1 MEAASGCAMIR
12 AVALTSI
19 LALASSG
26 AAAQGIPP
34 HASWGT
40 LSWSNGVAAGT
51 YDTARRRLRSFRPHL
66 FARADENTVTRELA
80 YDVYLGLRAAG
91 QNAWLTDRPLLA
103 AGYDGDTGIARI
115 VQRQGDVTATQYF
128 FSPFSVEAAVVVA
141 VVEVENT
148 GTAPL
153 TDAALF
159 SIQNLHV
166 GDGDDGAR
174 GEAITWRGDRY
185 EERGAAGLVVH
196 RPLPAP
202 AVHACSPDN
211 PYPAVA
217 GGRRLTARDSSGT
230 MDDAV
235 AGFEW
240 DLTGLAAGERR
251 SFAVVLGYA
260 SDGDAAAVG
269 ALLDRLATDPAALL
283 ADERAG
289 WAAYHARARE
299 PAGLS
304 ADERAVYRRQLAVL
318 RMAQVREGPGRGQ
331 LVASLPPGLW
341 NIAWP
346 RDQAY
351 AVGGLIRA
359 GLVAEAESALRFV
372 LGADAGHYVCC
383 DRDGGPWVGAP
394 YAISVTRY
402 YGNGREESDWNERGP
417 NIEFDGFGLT
427 LANLADLV
435 VATGDDAIVRDHADA
450 IFARTADV
458 LVGLIEREG
467 PAAGLVRADSSIWET
482 HWYDGGRRHFTYT
495 QATTVLGLR
504 AAAVLAER
512 IGRDG
517 AVYRA
522 AADALAEK
530 VAALLVDPETGIL
543 RASLEETSAYLDAAA
558 VEAFNWEVLSGGGD
572 VARRTLDAFRA
583 GLWNGA
589 VGHGYRR
596 NDEGGDYDL
605 REWVV
610 VDLRIAAALRRIG
623 RTAEADALVQ
633 WITDQARLNFDLV
646 PENFDRIT
654 GDYQGEV
661 PMVGFGAGA
670 YVTALWERGPRAPGP
685 DDGPDAGVPE
695 APDAGTG
702 GDAGAPGDGDGGG
715 CGCSGGAAPSLVAA
729 LGLLALRRRRR

>member
-12 AVALTSI
+12 AVALTTI
-19 LALASSG
+19 AALATEAS
-26 AAAQGIPP
+26 AQGIPP
-34 HASWGT
+34 HSSWST

-51 YDTARRRLRSFRPHL
+51 YDTARRRLRSFREHL
-66 FARADENTVTRELA
+66 FAHSDETTATRELA
-80 YDVYLGLRAAG
+80 HDVYFGLRVAG
-91 QNAWLTDRPLLA
+91 QNAWLTDRPLA
-103 AGYDGDTGIARI
+103 EAGYDGDTGIARV
-115 VQRQGDVTATQYF
+115 VQRHGDLTATQYF
-128 FSPFSVEAAVVVA
+128 FSPFAAEAAVVVA
-141 VVEVENT
+141 VVELENT
-148 GTAPL
+148 GRAPL
-153 TDAALF
+153 ADAALF

-166 GDGDDGAR
+166 GGGLDGAR
-174 GEAITWRGDRY
+174 GEAITWQADRY
-185 EERGAAGLVVH
+185 EERGIAGLVVH

-211 PYPAVA
+211 PFPAVTA
-217 GGRRLTARDSSGT
+217 GRRLTARDASGAT
-230 MDDAV
+230 DDAV

-240 DLTGLAAGERR
+240 DLTGLGPGERR
-251 SFAVVLGYA
+251 TFAVVLGHRG
-260 SDGDAAAVG
+260 DGDRAALDAAMS
-269 ALLDRLATDPAALL
+269 ALPTDAAALL
-283 ADERAG
+283 AAERTG
-289 WAAYHARARE
+289 WADFHARARE
-299 PAGLS
+299 PAGLA

-318 RMAQVREGPGRGQ
+318 RMAQVREGSGRGQ
-331 LVASLPPGLW
+331 LVASLPPGQW
-341 NIAWP
+341 NISWP

-359 GLVAEAESALRFV
+359 GLTAEADAALRFV

-427 LANLADLV
+427 LDNLAELV
-435 VATGDDAIVRDHADA
+435 EATDDDAIVHDHADA

-458 LVGLIEREG
+458 LIGLVEVDG

-504 AAAVLAER
+504 AAATLAAR
-512 IGRDG
+512 IGRDP
-517 AVYRA
+517 APYRD
-522 AADALAEK
+522 AADRLAH
-530 VAALLVDPETGIL
+530 AIADRLVDAETGIL
-543 RASLEETSAYLDAAA
+543 RSSLEESASYLDGAV
-558 VEAFNWEVLSGGGD
+558 VEAFNWGVLPGAGD
-572 VARRTLDAFRA
+572 TARSTLDALRA

-596 NDEGGDYDL
+596 NDDGGDYDL

-610 VDLRIAAALRRIG
+610 VDLRIAAALRRVG
-623 RTAEADALVQ
+623 LPGAADDLVQ

-670 YVTALWERGPRAPGP
+670 YVTALWERGPRGPGP
-685 DDGPDAGVPE
+685 DPAPDAGVP
-695 APDAGTG
+695 DATPA
-702 GDAGAPGDGDGGG
+702 GDAGAPPGGDGEGDGAG
-715 CGCSGGAAPSLVAA
+715 CGCGAGGAPSLVIGLA
-729 LGLLALRRRRR
+729 LLALRRRRA